1 VLVLLAA
8 LPYAATVIA
17 YWIGTGAL
25 FRAQT
30 APSSW
35 SWRLIGPVLVGG
47 FTPIALA
54 AKTGL
59 ADGERWLLLSAT
71 GVAVFFTLVGMGL
84 LREESY
90 YFKLQVAVGIGSRR
104 FAKWP
109 RWRFVMVLGSLVL
122 AYGAT
127 VNVIVA
133 GA

>member
-8 LPYAATVIA
+8 LPYVATIIY
-17 YWIGTGAL
+17 YWIGTGAI

-54 AKTGL
+54 AKAGL
-59 ADGERWLLLSAT
+59 QDGERWLLLSAT
-71 GVAVFFTLVGMGL
+71 GVAVLFTLVGMGL
-84 LREESY
+84 LREESH
-90 YFKLQVAVGIGSRR
+90 YFKLQVAVGIGSRS
-104 FAKWP
+104 FTKWP
-109 RWRFVMVLGSLVL
+109 RWKFVMLLGSLVL
-122 AYGAT
+122 AYGAA